1 VYGPQ
6 GVWTHHRPMLQH
18 ERKKMDCEE
27 NVKRNFLFKDNQEIV
42 QFFLGGADMT
52 KGVVRDTDLI
62 YLLLCHPPRK
72 KKGGRSIVKHM
83 CMI

>member
-1 VYGPQ
+1 
-6 GVWTHHRPMLQH
+6 MLQH

-27 NVKRNFLFKDNQEIV
+27 DVRKKFLFKDNQEIV
-42 QFFLGGADMT
+42 RFFLGGADMT

-72 KKGGRSIVKHM
+72 KKGGKKH
-83 CMI
+83 CKAYVHDCNIC